1 MFMVTAENVL
11 AIYAPFIEG
20 NPTQTAMAIS
30 SAPLSQEA
38 RDALAK
44 SVAALGYGE
53 GSLTYICKT
62 SADGFE
68 ASAGDVLTMVEGLDP
83 LCLIATDAA
92 AATVVGDAFRCEVP
106 SDAFSRVRGRSTVA
120 FAALEP
126 MLANADGKQTVWAL
140 LKKLRLK

>member
-20 NPTQTAMAIS
+20 NPSQTVLAVS
-30 SAPLSQEA
+30 SRRLSDAA
-38 RDALAK
+38 RGALGK

-53 GSLTYICKT
+53 GSLTYICIGT
-62 SADGFE
+62 PEGFE

-83 LCLIATDAA
+83 LCLIAADAPAA
-92 AATVVGDAFRCEVP
+92 ALLGEAFRCEVAP
-106 SDAFSRVRGRSTVA
+106 DAFSRVRGRSAVA
-120 FAALEP
+120 FADLES
-126 MLANADGKQTVWAL
+126 MLGDPDDKQKVWAL